1 MQRINLSVDM
11 ENNEILS
18 EEIEK
23 AIEGAVRV
31 KTREFFN
38 KELEEEVQRI
48 ANATLNKWNKKGYD
62 RETPIEHEVKKM
74 IDEGIKE
81 KLGEIEV
88 SRQDIEN
95 RIKEK
100 ISDIG
105 TSIDYAV
112 GLRVERLD
120 INGYV
125 KEQVVSAVRRLY
137 PKEIMKLAEQKE
149 IEELRQ
155 RIKELESE
163 NEALKS
169 GKQEVL

>member
-11 ENNEILS
+11 ENNKILT

-23 AIEGAVRV
+23 AIEAAVRA

-38 KELEEEVQRI
+38 DELEEEVQRI
-48 ANATLNKWNKKGYD
+48 ANAALDKWNKRKYNS
-62 RETPIEHEVKKM
+62 ETLIEKEIKKR
-74 IDEGIKE
+74 IDAGIVE

-100 ISDIG
+100 ISDIDA
-105 TSIDYAV
+105 SIDYAV

-120 INGYV
+120 INDYV

-163 NEALKS
+163 NAVLKS

>member
-11 ENNEILS
+11 ENNKILS

-23 AIEGAVRV
+23 AIEGVVRA

-38 KELEEEVQRI
+38 NELEEEAQRI
-48 ANATLNKWNKKGYD
+48 ANAALDKWNKRGYD
-62 RETPIEHEVKKM
+62 RETLIEKEIRKR
-74 IDEGIKE
+74 IDVGIME
-81 KLGEIEV
+81 ILGEINV

-105 TSIDYAV
+105 ASIDYAV

-120 INGYV
+120 INDYV

-163 NEALKS
+163 NETLKS